1 MNFIKAMTVSDRKRN
16 MFKNNTNDSNLNLVI
31 YYEMRRILKLLNAKR
46 RAYLYIPGVAVVLY
60 FVFVS
65 LEDIG
70 GLTPPTE
77 IKILLGFYQQM

>member
-1 MNFIKAMTVSDRKRN
+1 
-16 MFKNNTNDSNLNLVI
+16 
-31 YYEMRRILKLLNAKR
+31 MRRILKLLNAKR